1 MILAVQITGILFM
14 LTLMFIGIW
23 SFVLAN
29 KAYNQI
35 KYKNYLLE
43 KISNRL
49 AILTETAHDSSI
61 SFSNLT
67 NSNIDAKEEI
77 LDTYDDLLTN
87 EPIFT
92 DEALESSEFENKE

>member
-1 MILAVQITGILFM
+1 MILAVQIIGILFM

-61 SFSNLT
+61 SISNLT

-77 LDTYDDLLTN
+77 LNTYDDLMTN
-87 EPIFT
+87 EPLFT